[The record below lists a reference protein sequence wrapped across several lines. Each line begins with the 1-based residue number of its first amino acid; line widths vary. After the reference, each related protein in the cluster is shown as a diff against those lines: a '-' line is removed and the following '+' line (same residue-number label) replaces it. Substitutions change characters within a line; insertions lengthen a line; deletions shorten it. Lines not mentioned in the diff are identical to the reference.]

1 MNWENSSAST
11 PLKRDFLT
19 AWFGEDDRFFLTGGS
34 ALGLFYLHHR
44 LSRDLDLFTTN
55 ETIDTQLL
63 RNQVIRLSRHIGADC
78 QPLQT
83 TPDFLRFELRR
94 GEDRE
99 VIDLVVDRVPQL
111 DAEKHREGAIRV
123 DTLREITANKWA
135 ALLGRSEVKDLVDL
149 YFIERAG
156 HDILSGF
163 EDARQKD
170 AGMDE
175 AVLSQLLVAMRIRTL
190 PDFLLEP
197 LSIGELQSF
206 ADRLRRELA
215 LRAFP
220 PEDGEEHTG

>member
-1 MNWENSSAST
+1 VNWENSKAST

-19 AWFGEDDRFFLTGGS
+19 AWFSEDDRFFLTGGS

-44 LSRDLDLFTTN
+44 RSYDLDLFTTL
-55 ETIDTQLL
+55 ESIDGQTL
-63 RNQVIRLSRHIGADC
+63 RNQVIRLAHRIGAECD
-78 QPLQT
+78 PMQT

-99 VIDLVVDRVPQL
+99 VIDFVVDRVPQL
-111 DAEKHREGAIRV
+111 EVEKCQQGTIRV

-156 HDILSGF
+156 YDLFSGF

-175 AVLSQLLVAMRIRTL
+175 AVLSQLLAALRIRTL

-197 LSIGELQSF
+197 LTIDELRSF

-220 PEDGEEHTG
+220 PEPDA